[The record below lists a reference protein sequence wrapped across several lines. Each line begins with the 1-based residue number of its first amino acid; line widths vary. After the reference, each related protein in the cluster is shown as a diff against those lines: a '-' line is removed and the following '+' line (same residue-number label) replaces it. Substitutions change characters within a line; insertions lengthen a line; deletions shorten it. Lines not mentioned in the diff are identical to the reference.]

1 MATAQEI
8 EEERLKVR
16 RLQFTMDLIA
26 SVLMQSSLT
35 MDEAA
40 EMASNARQFALGM
53 FPDKELAFEIIYAT
67 RFRRIIA
74 ERFRLA

>member
-35 MDEAA
+35 VDEAA